1 MEFSLESDGR
11 TLAEEKIRAT
21 KFVHLRENSI
31 DFVRDR
37 SVLLS
42 FYRKITDFSS
52 KSSQKPAGGAPC
64 CPATKGRQRVGR

>member
-42 FYRKITDFSS
+42 LYRKIADFSS
-52 KSSQKPAGGAPC
+52 KSSQKPAESVLC
-64 CPATKGRQRVGR
+64 CPATKRQECLGR